1 MKTQIQNT
9 EISVIVEN
17 YTIDEII
24 NALMNYSESYNGERD
39 FLKYEPIEK
48 LAELLIDLA
57 DGTDYTA
64 TDLLDALTIGF

>member
-1 MKTQIQNT
+1 MKAKNLNT

-24 NALMNYSESYNGERD
+24 NTLMNYSESYNGEI
-39 FLKYEPIEK
+39 LKYEPIEK
-48 LAELLIDLA
+48 LAVRLIDLA

-64 TDLLDALTIGF
+64 TDLLDALTKGF

>member
-1 MKTQIQNT
+1 MKTQNLNT

-17 YTIDEII
+17 YTINEII
-24 NALMNYSESYNGERD
+24 NALKIYSESYNGDILEN
-39 FLKYEPIEK
+39 EPIEK

-57 DGTDYTA
+57 SATDYTA

>member
-1 MKTQIQNT
+1 MKAKNLNT

-24 NALMNYSESYNGERD
+24 NALMNYSESYNGEI
-39 FLKYEPIEK
+39 LKYEPIEK
-48 LAELLIDLA
+48 LAVRLIDLA

-64 TDLLDALTIGF
+64 TDLLDALTKGF